1 MPTIAETLRMLRDV
15 DGVHGSFVIAGTG
28 TLVDSDLP
36 AIFDAQVLGQI
47 GPRIARLYETFFS
60 GGGDMETCVLRYAE
74 HKLYIR
80 RMTWGIIAVLSGVAV
95 NLPALRMVANL
106 VIRRIDPEIA
116 VISSLGVAP
125 AAPSPQSP
133 KTMPS
138 PAPWPA
144 AEASTRPNAPASAD
158 ARAGAVFPAAIDAD
172 HSIPIVPED
181 GRDSSVPSNER
192 HARMYRGRP
201 VEG

>member
-1 MPTIAETLRMLRDV
+1 MGTITDSLRMLRDV
-15 DGVHGSFVIAGTG
+15 EGVHGSFVVAMSGS
-28 TLVDSDLP
+28 LVDSDLP
-36 AIFDAQVLGQI
+36 AVFDSDLLGEV
-47 GPRIARLYETFFS
+47 GPRVARLYETFFS
-60 GGGDMETCVLRYAE
+60 GGGDMETCILRYAE

-116 VISSLGVAP
+116 VISSSGSAAP
-125 AAPSPQSP
+125 ATAP

-144 AEASTRPNAPASAD
+144 AVLP
-158 ARAGAVFPAAIDAD
+158 
-172 HSIPIVPED
+172 SIPPDDPLPVIPED
-181 GRDSSVPSNER
+181 GRDSTLPANER

>member
-15 DGVHGSFVIAGTG
+15 DGVHGSFVIAGSG
-28 TLVDSDLP
+28 SLVDSDLP
-36 AIFDAQVLGQI
+36 AVFDAQVLGEI

-80 RMTWGIIAVLSGVAV
+80 RMTWGIIAVLAGVAV

-116 VISSLGVAP
+116 VISSTAGAG
-125 AAPSPQSP
+125 SPPSP

-144 AEASTRPNAPASAD
+144 AEASTRPNAVAEVRSALLPSLAPIAPHD
-158 ARAGAVFPAAIDAD
+158 ALPVI
-172 HSIPIVPED
+172 PED
-181 GRDSSVPSNER
+181 GRDSTVPTNER